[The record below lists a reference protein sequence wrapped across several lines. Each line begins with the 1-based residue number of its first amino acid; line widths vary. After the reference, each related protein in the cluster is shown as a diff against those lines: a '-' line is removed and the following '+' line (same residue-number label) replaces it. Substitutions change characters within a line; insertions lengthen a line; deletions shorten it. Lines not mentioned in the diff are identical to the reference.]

1 MRPLHTRDE
10 IGGTVVVTGANS
22 GIGLALVRDLLV
34 AGYGVIAC
42 DIAIDQLASID
53 SSALS
58 VHLLDVSDPAGFG
71 TIFPGGD
78 RRSDIIG
85 LVACA
90 AIFKRV
96 DFLDLTEDLWDQT
109 FAVNLNGSLY
119 ACQAA
124 LPSMRRA
131 GRGSI
136 VLMSS
141 SLARS
146 GSPTGAHYAAT
157 KGAILGLARSLA
169 LEVADANIR
178 VNVVSPGLTDTPQ
191 PRAHAGGAEAMAA
204 KAKSI
209 PLGRIGHPDDM
220 VQAIRFLLSD
230 DSSYVTGQDLRI
242 NGGSQL
248 F

>member
-1 MRPLHTRDE
+1 MRLPNTKDQNL
-10 IGGTVVVTGANS
+10 GTVVVTGANS
-22 GIGLALVRDLLV
+22 GIGYALVVDLLA
-34 AGYGVIAC
+34 AGHGVIAC
-42 DIAIDQLASID
+42 DIVTDQLASID
-53 SSALS
+53 DPGLS
-58 VHLLDVSDPAGFG
+58 VHRLDVADPAGFKA
-71 TIFPGGD
+71 ILPEGD
-78 RRSDIIG
+78 IRSDIVG

-90 AIFKRV
+90 AVFKRV
-96 DFLDLTEDLWDQT
+96 DFLHLTEALWDQT

-119 ACQAA
+119 ACQAV
-124 LPSMRRA
+124 LPLMRRG

-169 LEVADANIR
+169 LEVAEANIR

-191 PRAHAGGAEAMAA
+191 PRAHAGGVEVMAA

-209 PLGRIGHPDDM
+209 PLGRIGQPDDM

-230 DSSYVTGQDLRI
+230 DSSYVTGQDLRV